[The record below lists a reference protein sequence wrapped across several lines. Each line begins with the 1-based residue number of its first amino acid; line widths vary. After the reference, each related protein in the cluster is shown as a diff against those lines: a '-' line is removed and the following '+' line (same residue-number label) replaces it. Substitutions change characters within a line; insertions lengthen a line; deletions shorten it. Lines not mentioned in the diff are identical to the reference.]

1 MIDNQSPKYRPLNLS
16 LHADLMLAETQESPS
31 WYFESALLLLFSVCR
46 FCSATTVDVTTT
58 VKGTFIKVTQFC
70 MLCHYKFVW
79 ESQPFYGSFPA
90 GNILLSASILF
101 TGLMPTKVL
110 RMLKYFGC
118 ATIGR
123 KTFFRH
129 QRDIL
134 QPAIHVQWRKQQVFV
149 SSRSITKQGACACR
163 RWQSR
168 QSWPFCQ
175 IWILY
180 SHRCG
185 TE

>member
-1 MIDNQSPKYRPLNLS
+1 M
-16 LHADLMLAETQESPS
+16 
-31 WYFESALLLLFSVCR
+31 
-46 FCSATTVDVTTT
+46 TT

-79 ESQPFYGSFPA
+79 ESLPFYGSFPA

-134 QPAIHVQWRKQQVFV
+134 QPAIHVQWRKQQQFLFHHV
-149 SSRSITKQGACACR
+149 RSQNKELVLARDGRADSPGHSAKYGSYTVIDVVLIDIKLVQVLSMQWLIHGAMFICFIHIE
-163 RWQSR
+163 Q
-168 QSWPFCQ
+168 
-175 IWILY
+175 
-180 SHRCG
+180 
-185 TE
+185 